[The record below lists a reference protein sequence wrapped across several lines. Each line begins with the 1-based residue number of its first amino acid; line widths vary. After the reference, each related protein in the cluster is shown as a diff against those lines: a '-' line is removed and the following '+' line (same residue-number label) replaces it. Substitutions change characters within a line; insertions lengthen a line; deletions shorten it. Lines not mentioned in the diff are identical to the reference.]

1 MPSFDITSEF
11 NEQEVV
17 NAIDQTK
24 RELSTRYDFKNTNTT
39 INKNDSLITL
49 KSSTQERLNASIQV
63 IKEKFTKRNVSIKF
77 LNDFKEETTPSEV
90 KIIYD
95 LKSGINQEE
104 SKKIIFLIKDFNKK
118 TQCSFQNESIRVTS
132 KKRDELQDIIT
143 FLKESKI
150 DLPISF
156 GNFRD

>member
-63 IKEKFTKRNVSIKF
+63 LKEKFTKRNVSIKF

>member
-63 IKEKFTKRNVSIKF
+63 LKEKFTKRNVSIKF

-104 SKKIIFLIKDFNKK
+104 SKKIIFLIKDLNKK

>member
-104 SKKIIFLIKDFNKK
+104 SKKIIFLIKDLNKK

>member
-63 IKEKFTKRNVSIKF
+63 LKEKFTKRNVSIKF

-104 SKKIIFLIKDFNKK
+104 SKKIIFLIKDLNKK

-132 KKRDELQDIIT
+132 KKRDELQDIIN